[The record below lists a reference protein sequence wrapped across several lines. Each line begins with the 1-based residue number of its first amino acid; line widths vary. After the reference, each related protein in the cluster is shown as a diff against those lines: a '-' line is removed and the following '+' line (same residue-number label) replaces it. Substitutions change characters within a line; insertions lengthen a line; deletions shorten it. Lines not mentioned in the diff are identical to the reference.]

1 MYKKSVKHVHS
12 CFFFAYLA
20 YCFFSCSR
28 CHRRCRCLSSLL
40 TLTYH
45 LGKTCDQ
52 GEGVKD
58 YRVLDRLALS
68 HGLNIKGHIPY
79 TFKFLMKKNIA
90 LKSIQ
95 EVIEISR
102 LELH

>member
-1 MYKKSVKHVHS
+1 ML
-12 CFFFAYLA
+12 FFLP
-20 YCFFSCSR
+20 FSLPSP
-28 CHRRCRCLSSLL
+28 LSLL
-40 TLTYH
+40 KLPIDTY
-45 LGKTCDQ
+45 LSLRENCDQ

-79 TFKFLMKKNIA
+79 TFKFLMKKNIS